1 MAELTSDQKRE
12 IKEKFI
18 EDFREYGRIDYDD
31 DAETLE
37 IIVDAAAEE
46 LADMIPEY
54 DFYSMSQR
62 QRLLTMMKTLSMYDE
77 RRTHSESAK
86 VPLSNYAS
94 LMLKEMYGDHE
105 NG

>member
-1 MAELTSDQKRE
+1 MAELTSEQKKE

-18 EDFREYGRIDYDD
+18 ADFREYGRIDYDD
-31 DAETLE
+31 DAETLG

-46 LADMIPEY
+46 LADMIPGY
-54 DFYSMSQR
+54 DFYSMTAR
-62 QRLLTMMKTLSMYDE
+62 QQLLTMMKTLSMYDD

-94 LMLKEMYGDHE
+94 LMLKEIYGDHG